1 MSHAVKHSRV
11 MSTVSIRDLR
21 NQGGKVVD
29 RVLAGE
35 SLTVTRAGTPVAEL
49 RPVRHPGLD
58 RETLVKRWRRLP
70 PVEPVAFRRD
80 VDAVIDPSV

>member
-1 MSHAVKHSRV
+1 

-21 NQGGKVVD
+21 NQGGKVVE

-49 RPVRHPGLD
+49 RPVRRPGLD
-58 RETLVKRWRRLP
+58 RETLLRRWRQVP
-70 PVEPVAFRRD
+70 PIDPEALRRD
-80 VDAVIDPSV
+80 VDAVLDPSL

>member
-1 MSHAVKHSRV
+1 VIHSCS

-70 PVEPVAFRRD
+70 PVDPVAFRRD
-80 VDAVIDPSV
+80 IDAVLDPSV

>member
-1 MSHAVKHSRV
+1 

-21 NQGGKVVD
+21 NQGGKVVE

-49 RPVRHPGLD
+49 RPVRRPGLD
-58 RETLVKRWRRLP
+58 RETLLRRWRQVPAIDPEAL
-70 PVEPVAFRRD
+70 RRD
-80 VDAVIDPSV
+80 IDAVLDSSL